1 MGGAVSFGFGG
12 SSSKGSGERR
22 GSGSGPQQLKQL
34 MRSASS
40 RKGFAEALSPEPRL
54 SSDKVEQ
61 ALLQSTRKRMSES
74 TRNLLQAHSDDEGF
88 IERNAV
94 LAAAAGRRPSWRPS
108 PKSSESP
115 GQSPRGS
122 LADCMQV
129 LRSPRAVEEH
139 KDASPRENDRENED
153 PRRRSAD
160 SSDIAVVVDEAPAKR
175 VPGPSSTPR
184 RRSFVSMG
192 VGEGPRDPEPASP
205 VRDEDLF
212 EPGDRVEDRYV
223 GDVDPVYVEKF
234 VGKGSFGSVFVV
246 RVGDLALE
254 YDVRLAGRRL
264 LRNVPGD
271 ALAARSSS
279 PPPEKRPSEKKQR
292 VNYLSATGLGTADGD
307 DGAPDAAERLAKGQ
321 ALLESATLQLYC
333 GLDHMHRHGV
343 MHQDIKPANVMIRRD
358 GLVQI
363 TDLGLS
369 SRTFWTDSDPHTTY
383 KGRTLAA
390 KFMGGSRAY
399 MSPEQRRIF
408 DASRRGPPKPRSLSR
423 RLDASGAAPPAGSL
437 ITPATSDLWA
447 AAVVVLEMFAQC
459 QPDQYWGPVDDS
471 RPGALER
478 HAREPRRP
486 RGRARLGRAEV
497 AAWARGALSEP
508 VAAAISRARRVAAL

>member
-139 KDASPRENDRENED
+139 EDASPRENDRENED

-192 VGEGPRDPEPASP
+192 VGEDAQDPEPASP

-264 LRNVPGD
+264 LRNAPGD

-292 VNYLSATGLGTADGD
+292 VNYLSATSAGSRR
-307 DGAPDAAERLAKGQ
+307 AA
-321 ALLESATLQLYC
+321 
-333 GLDHMHRHGV
+333 
-343 MHQDIKPANVMIRRD
+343 
-358 GLVQI
+358 
-363 TDLGLS
+363 S
-369 SRTFWTDSDPHTTY
+369 SRASRTRSARRPWPRSSGPGATPSSTSTRRCSWACGAAATTATAATAATGSASRPTTTRRARRWTRSSRP
-383 KGRTLAA
+383 RARAA
-390 KFMGGSRAY
+390 RGASAASSSRG
-399 MSPEQRRIF
+399 
-408 DASRRGPPKPRSLSR
+408 ASRRCWP
-423 RLDASGAAPPAGSL
+423 
-437 ITPATSDLWA
+437 
-447 AAVVVLEMFAQC
+447 
-459 QPDQYWGPVDDS
+459 
-471 RPGALER
+471 
-478 HAREPRRP
+478 
-486 RGRARLGRAEV
+486 
-497 AAWARGALSEP
+497 
-508 VAAAISRARRVAAL
+508 